1 MPELFETAIVE
12 KRNLLNELRTS
23 LNSTQELRLFS
34 VYLSKID
41 PYDPSTR
48 IVRFSLSDF
57 QRIMNFEQLNI
68 ARLKASATKVLHSEV
83 FLPKESGGFKGINLF
98 ETFDVDK
105 DSNGVWY
112 VEINPTQTALP
123 LLFGFKDKYFKYEL
137 WNALRLKAPSQI
149 RMYEIL
155 KQYEKLGKREI
166 EVNKLQELLGVNYA
180 RWDRFKAK
188 VLDNCQKALKEVT
201 DICYTYERG
210 KTGAGGKWLTII
222 FYIKKNNDYIDPLTL
237 DEFIDQNSNFTSSE
251 FDFAD
256 DLDEDDIRLAKYG
269 GDEYLAT
276 LAEAVNDEFS
286 KEDME
291 QIRYVLTRIDIPE
304 DNNLSGNE
312 AVLWGRHQYLKEK
325 YAVLNAED
333 ARKKSKNDKIGNRF
347 KYFLGMLEKDTFK
360 PAVYNAKG
368 E

>member
-123 LLFGFKDKYFKYEL
+123 LLFDFKDKYFKYEL

-188 VLDNCQKALKEVT
+188 VLDNCQQALKENT

-222 FYIKKNNDYIDPLTL
+222 FYIKKNENYKDPLTL
-237 DEFIDQNSNFTSSE
+237 DEFIDRQPKPADLECETATE
-251 FDFAD
+251 FDYD
-256 DLDEDDIRLAKYG
+256 SDLSALLDKACKGEFSSDDIQKLHDLVCKAVPENDNKARVQYFIERYRKMEAYNPNKKGRL
-269 GDEYLAT
+269 
-276 LAEAVNDEFS
+276 N
-286 KEDME
+286 
-291 QIRYVLTRIDIPE
+291 
-304 DNNLSGNE
+304 
-312 AVLWGRHQYLKEK
+312 YLKTIIE
-325 YAVLNAED
+325 NEIQ
-333 ARKKSKNDKIGNRF
+333 SKNDSSSYDLSEYEQFAKNYDFSDAPWNIDT
-347 KYFLGMLEKDTFK
+347 EKS
-360 PAVYNAKG
+360 
-368 E
+368 

>member
-1 MPELFETAIVE
+1 MSDIFETAVVE
-12 KRNLLNELRTS
+12 KRNALNELRTT
-23 LNSTQELRLFS
+23 LHTTQELRLFS
-34 VYLSKID
+34 IYLSKID
-41 PYDPSTR
+41 PFKKDTR

-57 QRIMNFEQLNI
+57 QRIMNFGKLNVSQ
-68 ARLKASATKVLHSEV
+68 LKASASSVLKSQV
-83 FLPKESGGFKGINLF
+83 FLPKETGGFKGINLF

-105 DSNGVWY
+105 DNEGNWY
-112 VEINPTQTALP
+112 VEIDATNAALP
-123 LLFGFKDKYFKYEL
+123 LMFDFKDKYFKYKL

-155 KQYEKLGKREI
+155 KQYENIGKREI

-188 VLDNCQKALKEVT
+188 VLDNCQKALKKST

-237 DEFIDQNSNFTSSE
+237 DEFIDQTSNFTSSE

-269 GDEYLAT
+269 GDEYLAI

-291 QIRYVLTRIDIPE
+291 QIRLVLARIDVPE
-304 DNNLSGNE
+304 DHNFSGSE
-312 AVLWGRHQYLKEK
+312 AVLWGRHQYLQEK
-325 YAVLNAED
+325 YAALNAEEE
-333 ARKKSKNDKIGNRF
+333 RKKSRNEKIGSRF
-347 KYFLGMLEKDTFK
+347 NYFLAMLEKDTFK
-360 PAVYNAKG
+360 PAAYNAKG